1 MLFLCE
7 FSLRFMTCTMKF
19 WIKYGLA
26 FEFDTARIMKFS
38 LVLYQQKNVWLLLL
52 LYASIFFLSLK

>member
-38 LVLYQQKNVWLLLL
+38 LVLYQQKMCGC
-52 LYASIFFLSLK
+52 SSFFMFQSSSFL